1 MLERSRQQ
9 QQQQQ
14 RKKAPSLF
22 HSFAEGW
29 DTAKPRCVM
38 MMTQTRELTI
48 FSVHGCSVGSHL
60 LCFHSCH
67 HLNRQYTKYYQW
79 HFSHFGQRL
88 LTLSM
93 RCCGAQKPFFFLL
106 PWWTAFFF
114 KIFFLQ
120 FFSLPDCFSNMQNQ
134 ANCLSVNIICDFSC
148 TYTFYV
154 LSDWVN
160 GDSKT
165 DSCCSMISKKKEEEE
180 MGGGGGKKKKIF
192 ILI

>member
-1 MLERSRQQ
+1 
-9 QQQQQ
+9 
-14 RKKAPSLF
+14 
-22 HSFAEGW
+22 
-29 DTAKPRCVM
+29 

-88 LTLSM
+88 LNSLCAAVAP
-93 RCCGAQKPFFFLL
+93 RNLFFF
-106 PWWTAFFF
+106 AMVDCFFF

>member
-1 MLERSRQQ
+1 MAVQWARICYAFILVTIWTVNIPNIISDILATLD
-9 QQQQQ
+9 
-14 RKKAPSLF
+14 KDCSHSLCAAVAPRNL
-22 HSFAEGW
+22 
-29 DTAKPRCVM
+29 
-38 MMTQTRELTI
+38 
-48 FSVHGCSVGSHL
+48 
-60 LCFHSCH
+60 
-67 HLNRQYTKYYQW
+67 
-79 HFSHFGQRL
+79 
-88 LTLSM
+88 
-93 RCCGAQKPFFFLL
+93 FFLL

-165 DSCCSMISKKKEEEE
+165 DSCCSMISKKKRRRRNGWGWGEEEKDIHFNL
-180 MGGGGGKKKKIF
+180 GLFVRHIGPTSRPKKGLF
-192 ILI
+192 PVSLVCASSEQTTRA

>member
-1 MLERSRQQ
+1 MAVQWARICYAFILVTIWTVNIPNIISDILATLD
-9 QQQQQ
+9 
-14 RKKAPSLF
+14 KDCSHSLCAAVAPRNL
-22 HSFAEGW
+22 
-29 DTAKPRCVM
+29 
-38 MMTQTRELTI
+38 
-48 FSVHGCSVGSHL
+48 
-60 LCFHSCH
+60 
-67 HLNRQYTKYYQW
+67 
-79 HFSHFGQRL
+79 
-88 LTLSM
+88 
-93 RCCGAQKPFFFLL
+93 FFFFCHGGLL
-106 PWWTAFFF
+106 FFF